1 MKKILSFIAV
11 CIFLMSCNQKPKG
24 EFSISGTF
32 KNTADQPIY
41 LEKLSFSNTPP
52 EVLDTAM
59 LKDGKYALT
68 AIASEEGVYRI
79 RFEKEKNIFIFLNDE
94 TSLRLDADMK
104 TLDPAIIHVPNSAG
118 NNLLKNLFTEISKRS
133 ALNES
138 EDVALDSASQLNADS
153 VLAIK
158 QEKAVQRQEADAKF
172 FIQFLDTCKD
182 PVVAM
187 FAFGNAVSPNNS
199 SLEQSANK
207 LAKKFPN
214 HKGLNDMLKEYKNY
228 LAASRKPQEQ
238 KSARPS
244 VGTIAPD
251 FSMADVNGNV
261 FALSQLKGQYVLVDF
276 WASWCGPCRGENP
289 NVVAAYNKYSKA
301 KFKTAKGFE
310 IFSVSFDQNKAA
322 WEEAITKDGLLW
334 SNHVCDMKGWAN
346 AAGQLY
352 GISSI
357 PSSVLI
363 DENGIIVAKDLRGP
377 ALDMELDKYVSS
389 FK

>member
-59 LKDGKYALT
+59 LKDGKYTLT
-68 AIASEEGVYRI
+68 AIATEEGVYRI

-94 TSLRLDADMK
+94 ASLRLDADMK

-251 FSMADVNGNV
+251 FSMADVNGNM

-289 NVVAAYNKYSKA
+289 NVVAAYNKYKNKNFTVLGVSLDEE
-301 KFKTAKGFE
+301 KG
-310 IFSVSFDQNKAA
+310 K
-322 WEEAITKDGLLW
+322 WLEAIKEDQLNWKQISDL
-334 SNHVCDMKGWAN
+334 KGWYSPVVA
-346 AAGQLY
+346 QY
-352 GISSI
+352 GFDGI
-357 PSSVLI
+357 PYNVLI
-363 DENGIIVAKDLRGP
+363 DPQGKILATELRGS
-377 ALDMELDKYVSS
+377 ALEAFLEKTL
-389 FK
+389 K

>member
-1 MKKILSFIAV
+1 
-11 CIFLMSCNQKPKG
+11 MSCNQKPKG

-68 AIASEEGVYRI
+68 AIATEEGVYRI

-158 QEKAVQRQEADAKF
+158 QEKALQRQEADAKF

-244 VGTIAPD
+244 VGAIAPD

-289 NVVAAYNKYSKA
+289 NVVAAYNK
-301 KFKTAKGFE
+301 FKNKNFTVLGVSLDEEKG
-310 IFSVSFDQNKAA
+310 K
-322 WEEAITKDGLLW
+322 WLEAIKEDQLNWKQISDL
-334 SNHVCDMKGWAN
+334 KGWYSPVVA
-346 AAGQLY
+346 QY
-352 GISSI
+352 GFDGI
-357 PSSVLI
+357 PYNVLI
-363 DENGIIVAKDLRGP
+363 DPQGKILATELRGS
-377 ALDMELDKYVSS
+377 ALEAFLEKTL
-389 FK
+389 K